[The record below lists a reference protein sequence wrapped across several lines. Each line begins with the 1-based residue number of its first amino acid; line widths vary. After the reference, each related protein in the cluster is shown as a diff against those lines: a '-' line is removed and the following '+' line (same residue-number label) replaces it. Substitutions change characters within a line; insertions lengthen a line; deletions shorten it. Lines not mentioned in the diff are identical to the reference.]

1 MRGGD
6 MKKTAPKWVKMDSRN
21 RVCLYAYRTLEEATI
36 ASEDAVKRAASPGY
50 EGFDYGFC
58 TVGAIHQH
66 DGLYWVT
73 FP

>member
-1 MRGGD
+1 
-6 MKKTAPKWVKMDSRN
+6 MKKAVPNWVKMDSRN
-21 RVCLYAYRTLEEATI
+21 RVCLYAYRTHEEATI
-36 ASEDAVKRAASPGY
+36 ASDIAIKQASGPGY

-58 TVGAIHQH
+58 SIGAISNY